1 MVAGVDI
8 PALPASEI
16 DLLLASGAVVAI
28 SAKFV
33 PLLLLLLPGVGLVA
47 LAAAGVTV
55 VYIYTDSIRELNVQA
70 ARQGVELNVGLITTR
85 LAVPPDEPLF
95 LPLPGYELTD
105 EFQNGIPVARP
116 IPPLVPPLPGFPLL
130 EALPTLPGTTVLPA
144 PPVGSLPATEGE
156 EPDID
161 DSFFATDTSALG
173 KAREQAVANLIG
185 GTVANDRK

>member
-1 MVAGVDI
+1 M
-8 PALPASEI
+8 
-16 DLLLASGAVVAI
+16 VAI